1 MAKSYRPMVVPAGV
15 EINVEP
21 GQVTVKGKLG
31 TLSVSVMAGLTV
43 KVADGRVAV
52 DSGPGVSRAH
62 VGSLRAHIGSAF
74 VGVTQGYQKV
84 LELRGMGYKAQK
96 TREGVQVTC
105 GFSHPVDFRA
115 PAGVTMDVS
124 QVPDPDDTKLQ
135 MFEILV
141 RGSDRHAV
149 GQLAAVIHGTKPP
162 DVYRGKGLRYKGQHV
177 RKKQG
182 KRAAGTQTA

>member
-1 MAKSYRPMVVPAGV
+1 MAKSYRAIAVPAGV
-15 EINVEP
+15 DIKVQP
-21 GQVTVKGKLG
+21 DQVTVKGKLG
-31 TLSVSVMAGLTV
+31 TMSVPVLAGLTV
-43 KVADGRVAV
+43 KAEGGQVTVEA
-52 DSGPGVSRAH
+52 GPGVQRMH
-62 VGSLRAHIGSAF
+62 VGSLRAHLGNAF
-74 VGVTQGYQKV
+74 VGVTQGYQRI

-96 TREGVQVTC
+96 TKEGVQVTC
-105 GFSHPVDFRA
+105 GFSHPVNFPA
-115 PAGVTMDVS
+115 PDGVTMDVT

-141 RGSDRHAV
+141 RGFDRHAV

-162 DVYRGKGLRYKGQHV
+162 DVYRGKGIRYKGEHV

>member
-1 MAKSYRPMVVPAGV
+1 MAKSYRPIAVPAGV
-15 EINVEP
+15 DINVEP
-21 GQVTVKGKLG
+21 GQVAVKGKLG

-43 KVADGRVAV
+43 KVADGQVVV
-52 DSGPGVSRAH
+52 DSEAGIPRAH
-62 VGSLRAHIGSAF
+62 IGSLRAHLGNSF
-74 VGVTQGYQKV
+74 VGVTQGYQRI

-96 TREGVQVTC
+96 TKEGVQVTC

-141 RGSDRHAV
+141 RGFDRHAV
-149 GQLAAVIHGTKPP
+149 GQLAAVIQGTKPP

-182 KRAAGTQTA
+182 KRAAGTAQA

>member
-1 MAKSYRPMVVPAGV
+1 MAKSYRTMAVPAGV
-15 EINVEP
+15 DVNVQP
-21 GQVTVKGKLG
+21 GEVTVKGKLG
-31 TLSVSVMAGLTV
+31 TLSVPVLSGLIV
-43 KVADGRVAV
+43 KVTGGQVTV
-52 DSGPGVSRAH
+52 DSEAGISRAH
-62 VGSLRAHIGSAF
+62 VGSLRAHLGNAF
-74 VGVTQGYQKV
+74 VGVTQGYQRI

-96 TREGVQVTC
+96 TKEGVQVTC
-105 GFSHPVDFRA
+105 GFSHPVDFHA

-141 RGSDRHAV
+141 RGSDRHEV

-162 DVYRGKGLRYKGQHV
+162 DVYRGKGLRYKGEHV